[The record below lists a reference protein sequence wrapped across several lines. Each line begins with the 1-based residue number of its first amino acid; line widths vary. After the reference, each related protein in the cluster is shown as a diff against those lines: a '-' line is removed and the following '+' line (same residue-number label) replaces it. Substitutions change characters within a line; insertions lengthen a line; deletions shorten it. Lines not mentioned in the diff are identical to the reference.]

1 MPLLSNII
9 PKTNFYFNLL
19 IALIPLSFILGNLA
33 INLNLILIIIFS
45 LFRFKKELFKIKFL
59 LLDKIFFLFFFLIIF
74 TGIYNDI
81 YFIIKDAYPEDYQTT
96 KKSFLYLRYFL
107 FYFSIRF
114 LIEQKIINLKYFF
127 ISCLFFSLFVSFDI
141 IFQLIVG
148 KDIFGY
154 TIINSRKLSGPFGDE
169 LIAGGYLLR
178 FSIFSLFLL
187 PLFYKKISDRFLY
200 LIIPLLI
207 CTFIAGIILSGNRM
221 PLIMYI
227 FTLLLIIIFQK
238 QTRKYLIVFIA
249 TSLIVFSLTYK
260 FNLKVKNN
268 FDNFYFQINK
278 MIELINKKDFQN
290 EKAPD
295 HLKEFVSFYDTWKM
309 NKYLGGGIKN
319 FWYYCAVEQTLRK
332 NSLTV
337 CNTHPHNYYLE
348 IMTET
353 GLIGLTIFLII
364 LIQILS
370 ITFYQKYF
378 TNSSLQNNNVIVPFI
393 FLFLC
398 EIFPLKSSG
407 SIFTTNNS
415 TYLFFLIAILIG
427 ICNRE
432 KLIENK
438 K

>member
-9 PKTNFYFNLL
+9 PKTHFYFNSL
-19 IALIPLSFILGNLA
+19 IALLPVSFILGNSA
-33 INLNLILIIIFS
+33 INLNIILIVISS
-45 LFRFKKELFKIKFL
+45 LLRFKKDLFKIKLL
-59 LLDKIFFLFFFLIIF
+59 LLDKLFFLFFFLIIF

-96 KKSFLYLRYFL
+96 KKSFLYLRYLL
-107 FYFSIRF
+107 FYFSVRF
-114 LIEQKIINLKYFF
+114 LVERKIIDLKFFF
-127 ISCLFFSLFVSFDI
+127 ISCLLSSLFVTFDI
-141 IFQLIVG
+141 IYQLIVG

-154 TIINSRKLSGPFGDE
+154 AIINSRKLSGPFGDE

-178 FSIFSLFLL
+178 FSIFSIFLV
-187 PLFYKKISDRFLY
+187 PLFYKKIPARLLY
-200 LIIPLLI
+200 FIIPFLV

-221 PLIMYI
+221 PLIMYV

-238 QTRKYLIVFIA
+238 QTRKYLIVFMA
-249 TSLIVFSLTYK
+249 TSLIVFSITYK

-278 MIELINKKDFQN
+278 MIELIYKKDFQN

-295 HLKEFVSFYDTWKM
+295 HLKEFTSFYNTWKM

-438 K
+438 

>member
-187 PLFYKKISDRFLY
+187 PLFYKKISNRFLY

-278 MIELINKKDFQN
+278 MIELIYKKDFQN

-295 HLKEFVSFYDTWKM
+295 HLKEFTSFYNTWKM

-438 K
+438 

>member
-178 FSIFSLFLL
+178 FSIFSF
-187 PLFYKKISDRFLY
+187 
-200 LIIPLLI
+200 
-207 CTFIAGIILSGNRM
+207 FIAIIL
-221 PLIMYI
+221 
-227 FTLLLIIIFQK
+227 
-238 QTRKYLIVFIA
+238 
-249 TSLIVFSLTYK
+249 
-260 FNLKVKNN
+260 
-268 FDNFYFQINK
+268 
-278 MIELINKKDFQN
+278 
-290 EKAPD
+290 
-295 HLKEFVSFYDTWKM
+295 
-309 NKYLGGGIKN
+309 
-319 FWYYCAVEQTLRK
+319 
-332 NSLTV
+332 
-337 CNTHPHNYYLE
+337 
-348 IMTET
+348 
-353 GLIGLTIFLII
+353 
-364 LIQILS
+364 
-370 ITFYQKYF
+370 
-378 TNSSLQNNNVIVPFI
+378 
-393 FLFLC
+393 
-398 EIFPLKSSG
+398 
-407 SIFTTNNS
+407 
-415 TYLFFLIAILIG
+415 
-427 ICNRE
+427 
-432 KLIENK
+432 
-438 K
+438 

>member
-74 TGIYNDI
+74 TGVYNDI

-278 MIELINKKDFQN
+278 MIELIYKKDFQN

-295 HLKEFVSFYDTWKM
+295 HLKDFTSFYNTWKM

-438 K
+438 

>member
-59 LLDKIFFLFFFLIIF
+59 LLDKIFFLFFFLIII

-370 ITFYQKYF
+370 ITFYKKYF

>member
-59 LLDKIFFLFFFLIIF
+59 LLDKIFFLFFFLIII

-207 CTFIAGIILSGNRM
+207 CTFMAGIILSGNRM

-238 QTRKYLIVFIA
+238 QTRKYLIIFIA

-278 MIELINKKDFQN
+278 MIELIYKKDFQN

-295 HLKEFVSFYDTWKM
+295 HLKEFTSFYNTWKM

-415 TYLFFLIAILIG
+415 TYLFFLISILIG

-438 K
+438 

>member
-1 MPLLSNII
+1 
-9 PKTNFYFNLL
+9 
-19 IALIPLSFILGNLA
+19 
-33 INLNLILIIIFS
+33 
-45 LFRFKKELFKIKFL
+45 
-59 LLDKIFFLFFFLIIF
+59 
-74 TGIYNDI
+74 
-81 YFIIKDAYPEDYQTT
+81 
-96 KKSFLYLRYFL
+96 
-107 FYFSIRF
+107 
-114 LIEQKIINLKYFF
+114 
-127 ISCLFFSLFVSFDI
+127 
-141 IFQLIVG
+141 
-148 KDIFGY
+148 
-154 TIINSRKLSGPFGDE
+154 
-169 LIAGGYLLR
+169 
-178 FSIFSLFLL
+178 
-187 PLFYKKISDRFLY
+187 
-200 LIIPLLI
+200 
-207 CTFIAGIILSGNRM
+207 M

-278 MIELINKKDFQN
+278 MIELIYKKDFQN

-295 HLKEFVSFYDTWKM
+295 HLKEFTSFYNTWKM

-438 K
+438 

>member
-59 LLDKIFFLFFFLIIF
+59 LLDKIFFLFFFLIII

-238 QTRKYLIVFIA
+238 QTRKYLIIFIA

-278 MIELINKKDFQN
+278 MIELIYKKDFQN

-295 HLKEFVSFYDTWKM
+295 HLKEFTSFYNTWKM

-370 ITFYQKYF
+370 ITFYKKYF

-415 TYLFFLIAILIG
+415 TYLFFLISILIG

-438 K
+438 